1 MSADTPDT
9 LRAFRIEHELPFTML
24 SDPQLVSAAALD
36 VPISSGKGY
45 YGALAL
51 HPSIR
56 HYPRK
61 AFLQPALLIWR
72 RTDLCYEWRQTE
84 KLRNLFGATGRPSG
98 ADVLR
103 LATQA
108 LT

>member
-1 MSADTPDT
+1 VAADTPDT
-9 LRAFRIEHELPFTML
+9 LRAFRSEYELPYTLL
-24 SDPQLVSAAALD
+24 SDPQLVSAEALD
-36 VPISSGKGY
+36 TPVSTAKGY

-61 AFLQPALLIWR
+61 AFLQPALLIWKGS
-72 RTDLCYEWRQTE
+72 DLRYEWRQTE

-98 ADVLR
+98 ADVVR
-103 LATQA
+103 LVTDA